1 MNFKNKIL
9 GYALAGLGLA
19 GLALS
24 SGNIINTN
32 IPKLVILIPSMILVA
47 IGIMILII
55 TGDKSSTSKKSR
67 QVEKEVPIYRGK
79 EIIGYRVEE

>member
-9 GYALAGLGLA
+9 GYAIAGLGLA

-24 SGNIINTN
+24 SSNLLPN

-47 IGIMILII
+47 IGIMILIV